1 MQVQLSVV
9 IITFNEGKNIKRCLD
24 SVVGIADDI
33 VVVDSFSTDNTQQI
47 CESYDQVNF
56 IQTAWKGYSATKNY
70 ANQQAKYNY
79 ILSLDADEVL
89 SSQLKESIQQI
100 STLEGVYE
108 FNRLTNY
115 CGKWIKHCGWYP
127 DRKVRIFP
135 KDKVSWEG
143 DYVHETL
150 SIPKIMST
158 NFLKGN
164 LLHYSFYTVEEH
176 LQQIEK
182 YATLKAQQMFD
193 KGKRSSFINVTIS
206 PLFKFLKTFI
216 LKLGFLDGHYGYVI
230 CKNSAYAQRLKYE
243 KLNALYLKK

>member
-9 IITFNEGKNIKRCLD
+9 IITFNEEKNIKRCLD

-33 VVVDSFSTDNTQQI
+33 VVVDSFSTDNTKQI
-47 CESYDQVNF
+47 CESYPQMNF
-56 IQTAWKGYSATKNY
+56 IQTEWKGYSATKNY
-70 ANQQAKYNY
+70 ANQQAKHIY
-79 ILSLDADEVL
+79 ILSLDADEVV
-89 SSQLKESIQQI
+89 SSKLKESVQQL
-100 STLEGVYE
+100 SALEGVYE

-127 DRKVRIFP
+127 DKKVRIFP
-135 KDKVSWEG
+135 KDKVSWKG

-150 SIPKIMST
+150 NIPKTMST
-158 NFLKGN
+158 NFLKGD
-164 LLHYSFYTVEEH
+164 LMHYSFYTVEEH

-193 KGKRSSFINVTIS
+193 KGKRPNFIDVFVS
-206 PLFKFLKTFI
+206 PMFKFLKTF
-216 LKLGFLDGHYGYVI
+216 LFKLGVLDGRYGYII

-243 KLNALYLKK
+243 KLKALYLKK